1 MDYKRRFLE
10 KKVRSA
16 ATHFKA
22 VMLLGARQVG
32 KSTLLHHFAPRAQ
45 RFVFDSILDPL
56 EVRKDPDFFL
66 TLHPPPLILDE
77 VQFAPTLL
85 SAIKRKVDQLEV
97 TGGYFLTGSQN
108 FTMLKHVAETLTGR
122 VVLFHLE
129 GMTLHER
136 QNLIDSTPWLPR
148 YLENPHE
155 FIQTKQN
162 TITGLPPLH
171 EVLWRGSLPAALS
184 LSSDLMSPFFSSYI
198 QTYVERDLRLI
209 DHVENLD
216 LFGKFLSLLAALTA
230 HEIKFSQLGRE
241 VGISHQTAKRWIAA
255 LSSLYQWRQVNPY
268 FANTIKRISETPK
281 GYISDTGAAC
291 YLLRIFSPQALALH
305 PSLGSLFETWVVNH
319 IHQLFA
325 ACPADPAVH
334 HWRIHSGAEID
345 LLLEAN
351 GCFYPIEIKCSQ
363 NLSRADLY
371 GFKAFR
377 EAHPKLRVMP
387 NLVIHAGD
395 ENYLID
401 KETLA
406 LSWKAL

>member
-10 KKVRSA
+10 TKVRSA
-16 ATHFKA
+16 ASHFKA

-32 KSTLLHHFAPRAQ
+32 KSTLLHHFAPEAE

-56 EVRKDPDFFL
+56 DVRKDPDFFL

-77 VQFAPTLL
+77 GQFAPALL
-85 SAIKRKVDQLEV
+85 SAIKRKVDESNA

-122 VVLFHLE
+122 IVLFHLE

-136 QNLIDSTPWLPR
+136 QGLAAEPPWLCR
-148 YLENPHE
+148 YLEDPHR
-155 FIQTKQN
+155 FLKTKQDS
-162 TITGLPPLH
+162 IPGLPPLH
-171 EVLWRGSLPAALS
+171 EIIWRGSLPAVSS
-184 LSSDLMSPFFSSYI
+184 LTSDLIAPFFSSYI

-216 LFGKFLSLLAALTA
+216 LFGRFLSLLAALTA
-230 HEIKFSQLGRE
+230 HEIKYNQLGRKIG
-241 VGISHQTAKRWIAA
+241 VSHQTAKRWMIA
-255 LSSLYQWRQVNPY
+255 LSSLYQWRQVSPY
-268 FANTIKRISETPK
+268 FANTIKRISESPK
-281 GYISDTGAAC
+281 GYMSDTGAAC

-325 ACPADPAVH
+325 ACPAAPAVH
-334 HWRIHSGAEID
+334 HWRVHSGAEVD

-363 NLSRADLY
+363 NLSRTDLHR
-371 GFKAFR
+371 FKAFR

-387 NLVIHAGD
+387 NLIIHAGD
-395 ENYLID
+395 ESYLMD
-401 KETLA
+401 QETLA